1 MTITI
6 HTHKEDDKLQLAIN
20 YLKQIGLSFTI
31 DNEEVDEEILKER
44 ESVRQEIH
52 RKYVLS
58 SEWNQLDD
66 DEKQDIVLAETMIY
80 RQQET
85 NRSALSSKE
94 ASLFLTQLAQG
105 TYGR

>member
-52 RKYVLS
+52 RKYVMTGK
-58 SEWNQLDD
+58 WNQLNDD
-66 DEKQDIVLAETMIY
+66 KKQDIVLAETMIY
-80 RQQET
+80 RQQRT
-85 NRSALSSKE
+85 NRSALSPKE
-94 ASLFLTQLAQG
+94 ASLFLNQLAQG
-105 TYGR
+105 TYGG

>member
-31 DNEEVDEEILKER
+31 DNEEIDEEILKER
-44 ESVRQEIH
+44 DSVRQEIH
-52 RKYVLS
+52 RKYVLTGK
-58 SEWNQLDD
+58 WHQFDD
-66 DEKQDIVLAETMIY
+66 DRRQDIVLAETMIY
-80 RQQET
+80 RQQQS
-85 NRSALSSKE
+85 NRSALSPKE

-105 TYGR
+105 TYRS